1 MEFRNEPAAPAKPRP
16 PAPFVPPRL
25 TPLGRVQDITLG
37 TGLIT
42 TTDGFF
48 GS

>member
-1 MEFRNEPAAPAKPRP
+1 MEPRRDHPERARERAPV
-16 PAPFVPPRL
+16 PFVPPRL

-37 TGLIT
+37 TGST
-42 TTDGFF
+42 FTDGFF

>member
-1 MEFRNEPAAPAKPRP
+1 MASRNEPTAPPRERAP
-16 PAPFVPPRL
+16 VPFVPPKL

-37 TGLIT
+37 SGSNF
-42 TTDGFF
+42 TDGFF